1 MGRNALVSWDNGTF
15 FSALTVILFEPMEK
29 LMSVYRRLKEG
40 TTEPFAIKDVQ
51 LKVEDKEKMQSHNTK
66 SVITKKEVETV
77 IEQSFDGLWEQGVLG
92 VRVNVTEEQA
102 NIAVYLLRDAE
113 MDQVSQ
119 AIQTVSDNLGEDLE
133 IRDTIIRGVI
143 PFNRI
148 TANIAA

>member
-1 MGRNALVSWDNGTF
+1 
-15 FSALTVILFEPMEK
+15 
-29 LMSVYRRLKEG
+29 MSVYRRLKKG
-40 TTEPFAIKDVQ
+40 TTEPSAIKDVQ
-51 LKVEDKEKMQSHNTK
+51 LKVEDKETMQSQNTK

-92 VRVNVTEEQA
+92 VRVNVTEEHA

-119 AIQTVSDNLGEDLE
+119 AIRTVSDNLGEDLE
-133 IRDTIIRGVI
+133 VRDTIIRGVI

-148 TANIAA
+148 TTNIAA

>member
-1 MGRNALVSWDNGTF
+1 
-15 FSALTVILFEPMEK
+15 
-29 LMSVYRRLKEG
+29 
-40 TTEPFAIKDVQ
+40 
-51 LKVEDKEKMQSHNTK
+51 MQSQSTK
-66 SVITKKEVETV
+66 SAVTKQEVETV

-92 VRVNVTEEQA
+92 VRVNVTEDQA

-119 AIQTVSDNLGEDLE
+119 AIQTVSDNLGDELE

-148 TANIAA
+148 TTNIAA

>member
-1 MGRNALVSWDNGTF
+1 
-15 FSALTVILFEPMEK
+15 MEK
-29 LMSVYRRLKEG
+29 LMSVYRRLKKG
-40 TTEPFAIKDVQ
+40 TTEPSAIKDVQ
-51 LKVEDKEKMQSHNTK
+51 LKVEDKETMQSQNTK

-92 VRVNVTEEQA
+92 VRVNVTEEHA

-133 IRDTIIRGVI
+133 VRDTIIRGVI

-148 TANIAA
+148 TTNIAA

>member
-1 MGRNALVSWDNGTF
+1 
-15 FSALTVILFEPMEK
+15 
-29 LMSVYRRLKEG
+29 MSVYRRLREG

-51 LKVEDKEKMQSHNTK
+51 LKVEDKETMQSQNTK

-92 VRVNVTEEQA
+92 VRVNVTEDQA

-119 AIQTVSDNLGEDLE
+119 AIQTVSDNLGEELE

-148 TANIAA
+148 TTNIAA

>member
-1 MGRNALVSWDNGTF
+1 
-15 FSALTVILFEPMEK
+15 
-29 LMSVYRRLKEG
+29 
-40 TTEPFAIKDVQ
+40 
-51 LKVEDKEKMQSHNTK
+51 MQSQSATK
-66 SVITKKEVETV
+66 IANKSAITQKEVETV

-119 AIQTVSDNLGEDLE
+119 AIQTVSENLGDELE
-133 IRDTIIRGVI
+133 VRDTIIRGVI

-148 TANIAA
+148 STYVAA

>member
-1 MGRNALVSWDNGTF
+1 
-15 FSALTVILFEPMEK
+15 
-29 LMSVYRRLKEG
+29 
-40 TTEPFAIKDVQ
+40 
-51 LKVEDKEKMQSHNTK
+51 MQSQSTK
-66 SVITKKEVETV
+66 SAVTKQEVETV

-92 VRVNVTEEQA
+92 VRVNVTEDQA

-119 AIQTVSDNLGEDLE
+119 AIQTVSDNLGEELE

-148 TANIAA
+148 TTNIAA

>member
-1 MGRNALVSWDNGTF
+1 
-15 FSALTVILFEPMEK
+15 
-29 LMSVYRRLKEG
+29 
-40 TTEPFAIKDVQ
+40 
-51 LKVEDKEKMQSHNTK
+51 MQSQNTK

-92 VRVNVTEEQA
+92 VRVNVTEEHA

-133 IRDTIIRGVI
+133 VRDTIIRGVI

-148 TANIAA
+148 TTNIAA

>member
-1 MGRNALVSWDNGTF
+1 
-15 FSALTVILFEPMEK
+15 
-29 LMSVYRRLKEG
+29 MSVYRRLKKG
-40 TTEPFAIKDVQ
+40 TTEPSAIKDVQ
-51 LKVEDKEKMQSHNTK
+51 LKVEDKETMQSQSTK
-66 SVITKKEVETV
+66 SAVTKQEVETV

-92 VRVNVTEEQA
+92 VRVNVTEDQA

-119 AIQTVSDNLGEDLE
+119 AIQTVSDNLGEELE

-148 TANIAA
+148 TTNIAA

>member
-1 MGRNALVSWDNGTF
+1 
-15 FSALTVILFEPMEK
+15 
-29 LMSVYRRLKEG
+29 MSVYRRLKKG
-40 TTEPFAIKDVQ
+40 TTEPSAIKDVQ
-51 LKVEDKEKMQSHNTK
+51 LKVEDKETMQSQNTK
-66 SVITKKEVETV
+66 SVKSKKEVETV

-92 VRVNVTEEQA
+92 VRVNVTEEHA

-119 AIQTVSDNLGEDLE
+119 AIQTVSDNLGDELE

-148 TANIAA
+148 TTNIAA

>member
-1 MGRNALVSWDNGTF
+1 
-15 FSALTVILFEPMEK
+15 
-29 LMSVYRRLKEG
+29 MSVYRRLKKG
-40 TTEPFAIKDVQ
+40 TTEPSAIKDVQ
-51 LKVEDKEKMQSHNTK
+51 LKVEDKETMQSQNTK

-92 VRVNVTEEQA
+92 VRVNVTEEHA

-133 IRDTIIRGVI
+133 VRDTIIRGVI

-148 TANIAA
+148 TTNIAA

>member
-1 MGRNALVSWDNGTF
+1 
-15 FSALTVILFEPMEK
+15 
-29 LMSVYRRLKEG
+29 MSVYRRLKKG
-40 TTEPFAIKDVQ
+40 TTEPSAIKDVQ
-51 LKVEDKEKMQSHNTK
+51 LKVEDKETMQSQSTK
-66 SVITKKEVETV
+66 SVKSKQEVETV

-92 VRVNVTEEQA
+92 VRVNVTEEHA

-133 IRDTIIRGVI
+133 VRDTIIRGVI

-148 TANIAA
+148 TTNIAA

>member
-1 MGRNALVSWDNGTF
+1 
-15 FSALTVILFEPMEK
+15 
-29 LMSVYRRLKEG
+29 MSVYRRLKKG
-40 TTEPFAIKDVQ
+40 TTEPSAIKDVQ
-51 LKVEDKEKMQSHNTK
+51 LKVEDKETMQSQSTK
-66 SVITKKEVETV
+66 SVKSKQEVETV

-92 VRVNVTEEQA
+92 VRVNVTEDQA

-119 AIQTVSDNLGEDLE
+119 AIQTVSDNLGDELE

-148 TANIAA
+148 TTNIAA

>member
-1 MGRNALVSWDNGTF
+1 
-15 FSALTVILFEPMEK
+15 MEK
-29 LMSVYRRLKEG
+29 LMSVYRRLKKG

-51 LKVEDKEKMQSHNTK
+51 FKVEDKETMQSQNTK
-66 SVITKKEVETV
+66 SVKSKKEVETV

-92 VRVNVTEEQA
+92 VRVNVTEEHA

-119 AIQTVSDNLGEDLE
+119 AIQTVSDNLGDELE

-148 TANIAA
+148 TTNIAA

>member
-1 MGRNALVSWDNGTF
+1 
-15 FSALTVILFEPMEK
+15 
-29 LMSVYRRLKEG
+29 MSVYRRLKKG
-40 TTEPFAIKDVQ
+40 TTEPSAIKDVQ
-51 LKVEDKEKMQSHNTK
+51 LKVEDKETMQSQNTK
-66 SVITKKEVETV
+66 SVKSKKEVETV

-92 VRVNVTEEQA
+92 VRVNVTEEHA

-133 IRDTIIRGVI
+133 VRDTIIRGVV

-148 TANIAA
+148 TTNIAA

>member
-1 MGRNALVSWDNGTF
+1 
-15 FSALTVILFEPMEK
+15 
-29 LMSVYRRLKEG
+29 MSVYRRLKKG

-51 LKVEDKEKMQSHNTK
+51 FKVEDKETMQSQSTK

-92 VRVNVTEEQA
+92 VRVNVTEEHA

-133 IRDTIIRGVI
+133 VRDTIIRGVI

-148 TANIAA
+148 TTNIAA

>member
-1 MGRNALVSWDNGTF
+1 
-15 FSALTVILFEPMEK
+15 
-29 LMSVYRRLKEG
+29 MSVYRRLKKG
-40 TTEPFAIKDVQ
+40 TTEPSAIKDVQ
-51 LKVEDKEKMQSHNTK
+51 LKVEDKETMQSQNTK

-92 VRVNVTEEQA
+92 VRVNVTEEHA

-133 IRDTIIRGVI
+133 VRDTIIRGVI

-148 TANIAA
+148 STNIAA

>member
-1 MGRNALVSWDNGTF
+1 
-15 FSALTVILFEPMEK
+15 MEK
-29 LMSVYRRLKEG
+29 LISVYRRLKRG
-40 TTEPFAIKDVQ
+40 TTEPFAIKNVQ
-51 LKVEDKEKMQSHNTK
+51 LKVEDKETMQSQSTK
-66 SVITKKEVETV
+66 SVKSKMEVEAV

-92 VRVNVTEEQA
+92 VRVNVTEEHA

-133 IRDTIIRGVI
+133 VRDTIIRGVI

-148 TANIAA
+148 TTNIAA

>member
-1 MGRNALVSWDNGTF
+1 
-15 FSALTVILFEPMEK
+15 MEK
-29 LMSVYRRLKEG
+29 LMSVYRRLKKG
-40 TTEPFAIKDVQ
+40 TTEPSAIKDVQ
-51 LKVEDKEKMQSHNTK
+51 LKVEDKETMQSQNTK

-92 VRVNVTEEQA
+92 VRVNVTEEHA

-119 AIQTVSDNLGEDLE
+119 AIRTVSDNLGEDLE
-133 IRDTIIRGVI
+133 VRDTIIRGVI

-148 TANIAA
+148 TTNIAA

>member
-1 MGRNALVSWDNGTF
+1 
-15 FSALTVILFEPMEK
+15 MEK
-29 LMSVYRRLKEG
+29 LMSVYRRLREG
-40 TTEPFAIKDVQ
+40 TTEPSAIKDVQ
-51 LKVEDKEKMQSHNTK
+51 LKVEDKETMQSQNTK

-92 VRVNVTEEQA
+92 VRVNVTEEHA

-133 IRDTIIRGVI
+133 VRDTIIRGVI

-148 TANIAA
+148 TTNIAA

>member
-1 MGRNALVSWDNGTF
+1 
-15 FSALTVILFEPMEK
+15 
-29 LMSVYRRLKEG
+29 MSVYRRLRKG

-51 LKVEDKEKMQSHNTK
+51 FKVEDKETMQSQNTK
-66 SVITKKEVETV
+66 SVKSKMEVETV

-92 VRVNVTEEQA
+92 VRVSVTEEQA

-119 AIQTVSDNLGEDLE
+119 AIQTVSENLGDNLE

-148 TANIAA
+148 TTNIAA

>member
-1 MGRNALVSWDNGTF
+1 
-15 FSALTVILFEPMEK
+15 MEK
-29 LMSVYRRLKEG
+29 LISVYRRLKKG
-40 TTEPFAIKDVQ
+40 TTEPSAVINVQ
-51 LKVEDKEKMQSHNTK
+51 LKVEDKETMQSQSATK
-66 SVITKKEVETV
+66 IANKSAITQKEVETV

-119 AIQTVSDNLGEDLE
+119 AIQTVSENLGDELE
-133 IRDTIIRGVI
+133 VRDTIIRGVI

-148 TANIAA
+148 STYVAA

>member
-1 MGRNALVSWDNGTF
+1 
-15 FSALTVILFEPMEK
+15 
-29 LMSVYRRLKEG
+29 MSVYRRLKKG

-51 LKVEDKEKMQSHNTK
+51 FKVEDKETMQSQNTK

-92 VRVNVTEEQA
+92 VRVNVTEEHA

-133 IRDTIIRGVI
+133 VRDTIIRGVI

-148 TANIAA
+148 TTNIAA

>member
-1 MGRNALVSWDNGTF
+1 
-15 FSALTVILFEPMEK
+15 MEK
-29 LMSVYRRLKEG
+29 LISVYRRLKKG
-40 TTEPFAIKDVQ
+40 TTEPSAVINVQ
-51 LKVEDKEKMQSHNTK
+51 FKVEDKETMQSQSATK
-66 SVITKKEVETV
+66 IANKSAITQKEVETV

-119 AIQTVSDNLGEDLE
+119 AIQTVSENLGDELE
-133 IRDTIIRGVI
+133 VRDTIIRGVI

-148 TANIAA
+148 STYVAA

>member
-1 MGRNALVSWDNGTF
+1 
-15 FSALTVILFEPMEK
+15 
-29 LMSVYRRLKEG
+29 MSVYRRLREG

-51 LKVEDKEKMQSHNTK
+51 LEVEDKETMQSQSTK

-119 AIQTVSDNLGEDLE
+119 AIQTVSENLGEELE
-133 IRDTIIRGVI
+133 VRDTIIRGVI
-143 PFNRI
+143 PFSRI
-148 TANIAA
+148 TTNIAA

>member
-1 MGRNALVSWDNGTF
+1 
-15 FSALTVILFEPMEK
+15 
-29 LMSVYRRLKEG
+29 MSVYRRLREG

-51 LKVEDKEKMQSHNTK
+51 LKVEDKETMQSQNTK

-92 VRVNVTEEQA
+92 VRVNVTEEHA

-119 AIQTVSDNLGEDLE
+119 AIQTVSDNLGDELE

-148 TANIAA
+148 TTNIAA

>member
-1 MGRNALVSWDNGTF
+1 
-15 FSALTVILFEPMEK
+15 MEK
-29 LMSVYRRLKEG
+29 LMSVYRRLREG

-51 LKVEDKEKMQSHNTK
+51 LKVEDKETMQSQNTK

-92 VRVNVTEEQA
+92 VRVNVTEEHA

-119 AIQTVSDNLGEDLE
+119 AIQTVSDNLGDELE

-148 TANIAA
+148 TTNIAA

>member
-1 MGRNALVSWDNGTF
+1 
-15 FSALTVILFEPMEK
+15 
-29 LMSVYRRLKEG
+29 MSVYRRLKKG
-40 TTEPFAIKDVQ
+40 TTEPSAIKDVQ
-51 LKVEDKEKMQSHNTK
+51 LKVEDKETMQSQSTK
-66 SVITKKEVETV
+66 SVKSKQEVETV

-92 VRVNVTEEQA
+92 VRVNVTEEHA

-133 IRDTIIRGVI
+133 VRDTIIRGVV

-148 TANIAA
+148 TTNIAA

>member
-1 MGRNALVSWDNGTF
+1 
-15 FSALTVILFEPMEK
+15 
-29 LMSVYRRLKEG
+29 
-40 TTEPFAIKDVQ
+40 
-51 LKVEDKEKMQSHNTK
+51 MQSQSATK
-66 SVITKKEVETV
+66 IANKCAITQKEVETV

-119 AIQTVSDNLGEDLE
+119 AIQTVSENLGDELE
-133 IRDTIIRGVI
+133 VRDTIIRGVI

-148 TANIAA
+148 STYVAA

>member
-1 MGRNALVSWDNGTF
+1 
-15 FSALTVILFEPMEK
+15 
-29 LMSVYRRLKEG
+29 MSVYRRLREG
-40 TTEPFAIKDVQ
+40 TTEPSAIKDVQ
-51 LKVEDKEKMQSHNTK
+51 LKVEDKETMQSQNTK

-92 VRVNVTEEQA
+92 VRVNVTEEHA

-133 IRDTIIRGVI
+133 VRDTIIRGVI

-148 TANIAA
+148 TTNIAA

>member
-1 MGRNALVSWDNGTF
+1 
-15 FSALTVILFEPMEK
+15 MEK
-29 LMSVYRRLKEG
+29 LISVYRRLQKG
-40 TTEPFAIKDVQ
+40 TTEPSAVINVQ
-51 LKVEDKEKMQSHNTK
+51 FKVEDKETMQSQSATK
-66 SVITKKEVETV
+66 IANKSAITQKEVETV

-119 AIQTVSDNLGEDLE
+119 AIQTVSENLGDELE
-133 IRDTIIRGVI
+133 VRDTIIRGVI

-148 TANIAA
+148 STYVAA